1 MSISSKVFGG
11 VALLLAVYFPAA
23 LWLRANYQPVE
34 GPPGGIQKF
43 HRSFTR
49 LPGTN
54 GHAFVALVPDW
65 TRKLADDDDNPVR
78 SPLVV
83 YEDGKPLGPGH
94 ALHAHIVTH
103 GGGRFS
109 HWKEGVVFSSSDG
122 SDPNDN
128 RREYWAVI
136 PGHDRKGVGG
146 EENPARV
153 IGSDGVRSQMISAKG

>member
-34 GPPGGIQKF
+34 GPPGGIQKL

-54 GHAFVALVPDW
+54 GHAFVALVPGW
-65 TRKLADDDDNPVR
+65 TRELADDADNPLR

-94 ALHAHIVTH
+94 ALHVHIVTD

-109 HWKEGVVFSSSDG
+109 HWKDIGVVFSSSDG

-136 PGHDRKGVGG
+136 PGHEKGVSV
-146 EENPARV
+146 EKKTPP
-153 IGSDGVRSQMISAKG
+153 K

>member
-1 MSISSKVFGG
+1 MSIDTRVFGG

-23 LWLRANYQPVE
+23 LWLRANYLPEE

-43 HRSFTR
+43 HRSFFR

-54 GHAFVALVPDW
+54 GHAFVAHVPAW
-65 TRKLADDDDNPVR
+65 TRKLADDVVDNVR

-94 ALHAHIVTH
+94 ASHDHIVIH

-109 HWKEGVVFSSSDG
+109 HWKDVGVVFSSSDG

-136 PGHDRKGVGG
+136 PRHDRNGV
-146 EENPARV
+146 
-153 IGSDGVRSQMISAKG
+153 SAEKKTPPE

>member
-1 MSISSKVFGG
+1 MSISTKVFGG

-23 LWLRANYQPVE
+23 LWLRANHQPVE
-34 GPPGGIQKF
+34 GPPGGIQRF
-43 HRSFTR
+43 QRSFTR

-54 GHAFVALVPDW
+54 GHAFVANVPNW
-65 TRKLADDDDNPVR
+65 ARKLADDNDNPER

-94 ALHAHIVTH
+94 ALHADIVIH

-109 HWKEGVVFSSSDG
+109 HWKEVVVFSSSDG

-136 PGHDRKGVGG
+136 PGRDRNGAEKKTPP
-146 EENPARV
+146 E
-153 IGSDGVRSQMISAKG
+153 